1 MLDQLVY
8 HWMNGKPTIF
18 DPSRPTLQAL
28 SYYPLKI
35 VAAEWV
41 NYIAVMSFALKR
53 NEASDISSDL
63 QTDLDKLSSS
73 MRELQS
79 WRRRVLTTMEKI
91 RQVIRYLNLP
101 ESSGNCSEDWA
112 ALRMDYDFISTSI
125 QEHSN
130 RLESMI
136 PVVTSFIQ
144 LIESRRALWETANVT
159 RLTILALVFIPLSYV
174 ATVFSIAEKF
184 GPGGPKFWVYFAVAV
199 PITLLVLL
207 LARVSGKDWRSLH
220 WLRLPRPV
228 AKKSLPF

>member
-1 MLDQLVY
+1 
-8 HWMNGKPTIF
+8 MNGKPTIF
-18 DPSRPTLQAL
+18 DPSGPTLWAL

-63 QTDLDKLSSS
+63 EADLDKLSSS
-73 MRELQS
+73 IRELQG
-79 WRRRVLTTMEKI
+79 WRRRILTTMEKI
-91 RQVIRYLNLP
+91 RQVIRYIHLP
-101 ESSGNCSEDWA
+101 ESSDSCFEDWA
-112 ALRMDYDFISTSI
+112 ALCEDYEFIGTSI

-159 RLTILALVFIPLSYV
+159 RLTVLAIVFVPLSYV
-174 ATVFSIAEKF
+174 ATVFSITEKF
-184 GPGGPKFWVYFAVAV
+184 GPGGPKFWVYFAVAI

-207 LARVSGKDWRSLH
+207 LARALGNNWKSLRY
-220 WLRLPRPV
+220 LRLPKLAV
-228 AKKSLPF
+228 KKSLPF